1 MADYVQDCVGAPTV
15 PVTAMN
21 LLKKAGTYAITG
33 LYHTLPQVD
42 LGKVVRSEID
52 IYGTICYT
60 RQEFEE
66 CLHFIEDGGV
76 KVDPLITHHF
86 PLREME
92 QAFAITQAKQ
102 SIKIILNP

>member
-1 MADYVQDCVGAPTV
+1 MSP
-15 PVTAMN
+15 
-21 LLKKAGTYAITG
+21 
-33 LYHTLPQVD
+33 
-42 LGKVVRSEID
+42 
-52 IYGTICYT
+52 
-60 RQEFEE
+60 
-66 CLHFIEDGGV
+66 LHRGRRV

>member
-1 MADYVQDCVGAPTV
+1 MAPSH
-15 PVTAMN
+15 P
-21 LLKKAGTYAITG
+21 AG
-33 LYHTLPQVD
+33 V
-42 LGKVVRSEID
+42 
-52 IYGTICYT
+52 
-60 RQEFEE
+60 EE
-66 CLHFIEDGGV
+66 CSTSSKTAV